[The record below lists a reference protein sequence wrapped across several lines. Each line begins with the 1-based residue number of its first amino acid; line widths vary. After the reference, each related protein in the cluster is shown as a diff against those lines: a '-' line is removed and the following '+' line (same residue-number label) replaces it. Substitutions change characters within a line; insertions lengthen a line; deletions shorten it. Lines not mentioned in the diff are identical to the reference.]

1 MTRALANLILWC
13 NKNEF
18 IMNEQDKFVDEY
30 NTAKA
35 STILNFMCKKLSLY
49 SPCSDSAIN
58 F

>member
-18 IMNEQDKFVDEY
+18 IMNEQDKFVDKY

-35 STILNFMCKKLSLY
+35 SLTWSVSAKYKTIKVSL
-49 SPCSDSAIN
+49 IN
-58 F
+58 TNEK